1 MASQRDW
8 PPLQVG
14 AHLTSDNGVCL
25 MELVSLTAGEPFG
38 DRPSCTHPLLSH
50 LARRVNDATS
60 DGRRSELTI
69 FIPALPAAHRL
80 DASSFAAIAAACTRV
95 ALERKPSTYL
105 QILYTSAVQRSRPT
119 DVRRHWLYIHGAAYR
134 SVDLAVFA
142 VNGLPTVS
150 ADQAL
155 RLMLGNSLEAL
166 RPREPCTSGGLSTRR
181 RGAGPR
187 YQDVSASNGL
197 LPLRRT

>member
-14 AHLTSDNGVCL
+14 AHLTSDDGVCL

-38 DRPSCTHPLLSH
+38 DRPSCTHPLVSH

-60 DGRRSELTI
+60 DRRRSELTI
-69 FIPALPAAHRL
+69 FIPALAAANTL

-95 ALERKPSTYL
+95 ALERKPSMYL
-105 QILYTSAVQRSRPT
+105 KILNTSAVQRSRPT
-119 DVRRHWLYIHGAAYR
+119 DRRRHWLYIHGAAYR

-142 VNGLPTVS
+142 VHGLPAVS
-150 ADQAL
+150 GDQAL
-155 RLMLGNSLEAL
+155 RLMLSNSLEAL
-166 RPREPCTSGGLSTRR
+166 EPLEPVHPRRSFNSARGRRPSIR
-181 RGAGPR
+181 
-187 YQDVSASNGL
+187 
-197 LPLRRT
+197 